1 MCLNVVK
8 EKGVVYEQDT
18 NVYGVYRKDDLNRTS
33 IRESHICEGVNT
45 VPLRLRK
52 EIRCYDENR
61 TYRAGYHRF
70 LSLKDARAFVKDYQ
84 YVGFENLV
92 IVKDIIPKGT
102 VVTIGEQI
110 ILKKGL
116 IVSGYK
122 RVNLT
127 VYVSPTII
135 HTDKIVK

>member
-8 EKGVVYEQDT
+8 EKGVVLEQDT
-18 NVYGVYRKDDLNRTS
+18 NVYGIYRKDDLNQTR
-33 IRESHICEGVNT
+33 IRESYICEGINT
-45 VPLRLRK
+45 VPPHPLE
-52 EIRCYDENR
+52 EIVCDSENR

-70 LSLKDARAFVKDYQ
+70 LSLKDARAFVKDW
-84 YVGFENLV
+84 GFFHADTI

-110 ILKKGL
+110 VFIERL
-116 IVSGYK
+116 IVSDYK
-122 RVNLT
+122 QVNLT